1 MSDNLILIIYLIIF
15 LFSAAL
21 LALCIHWGE
30 YIAALFPLLSILLT
44 IIFLLIISRNNHK
57 Q

>member
-1 MSDNLILIIYLIIF
+1 MSDNLILIIYLI

>member
-1 MSDNLILIIYLIIF
+1 MSDNLILIIYLILF
-15 LFSAAL
+15 LFSTAL
-21 LALCIHWGE
+21 LALFIHWGE
-30 YIAALFPLLSILLT
+30 YIAALFPLLSILLI

>member
-1 MSDNLILIIYLIIF
+1 MPSNLILIIHLILF

-30 YIAALFPLLSILLT
+30 YIAALFPLLSILFL
-44 IIFLLIISRNNHK
+44 IINPLIISRNNHK

>member
-1 MSDNLILIIYLIIF
+1 MSDNLILIINLILF

-30 YIAALFPLLSILLT
+30 YIAALFPLLSILLL
-44 IIFLLIISRNNHK
+44 IINLLIISRNNHE